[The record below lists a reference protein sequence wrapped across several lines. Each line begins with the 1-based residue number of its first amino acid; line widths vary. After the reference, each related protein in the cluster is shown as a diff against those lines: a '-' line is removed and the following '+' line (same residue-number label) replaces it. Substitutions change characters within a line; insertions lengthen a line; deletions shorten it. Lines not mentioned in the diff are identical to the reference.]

1 MSYVSFAFQNIRTRA
16 ERRETKIR
24 GSQFDKFIY
33 LLLYM
38 YVIGVNVTHVL
49 HLIFVGGFNQS
60 FFLVAG
66 GGETQWND
74 GQL

>member
-1 MSYVSFAFQNIRTRA
+1 
-16 ERRETKIR
+16 
-24 GSQFDKFIY
+24 
-33 LLLYM
+33 M
-38 YVIGVNVTHVL
+38 YVIGVNGINTVTHVL

-66 GGETQWND
+66 DGETQWND